1 MRSLAAFRVPC
12 PAVPRTDDLAVLDGS
27 FAKRATLVQ
36 AHIVHGAVSAVHVC
50 DADGLIAAGEFFGG
64 VGGGEFGLG
73 GEFDEVRH
81 GVRARARSRAL
92 LGWTADGDCPHM
104 ICFADS

>member
-12 PAVPRTDDLAVLDGS
+12 PAVPRTDALAVLDGS

-36 AHIVHGAVSAVHVC
+36 AHIVHGAVSAVHVG
-50 DADGLIAAGEFFGG
+50 DADGLVAAGEFFGG
-64 VGGGEFGLG
+64 VGGGEFGLS

-81 GVRARARSRAL
+81 SLARCWIRRGLAS
-92 LGWTADGDCPHM
+92 LGRTAE
-104 ICFADS
+104 AAVST